1 MQGFFYAILWIGLM
15 GILGKF
21 CRQGHDSTMWKM
33 VPPRAWWYIVENGA
47 ARGMVARYMW
57 PLWGQA
63 NINDPRGVTHF
74 RKSLFY
80 LNLFDS
86 CTVLSSFLILKMAN
100 IVANRPTKKLKTRGV
115 LSLFSAYWSLFIN
128 RIMII
133 PVIYNGITNQVD
145 RLIWSFRFL
154 YMKMMI
160 RLTKA
165 AMANTKCSHIPNRF
179 MDIKPAEIAP
189 NSKKR
194 VWILCI
200 ILQII

>member
-1 MQGFFYAILWIGLM
+1 M
-15 GILGKF
+15 
-21 CRQGHDSTMWKM
+21 
-33 VPPRAWWYIVENGA
+33 PPRAWWYNVEIIPPGA
-47 ARGMVARYMW
+47 W
-57 PLWGQA
+57 QLDTC
-63 NINDPRGVTHF
+63 DPWGVTHF
-74 RKSLFY
+74 RKSLFFY

-100 IVANRPTKKLKTRGV
+100 IVATRPTKKLIIRGV

-145 RLIWSFRFL
+145 KLIWSFRFL
-154 YMKMMI
+154 YKKMMI

-165 AMANTKCSHIPNRF
+165 AMANAKCSHIPNRF